1 MLAQARAAAERGD
14 PAEAEA
20 ACRRA
25 IALEPGRPMG
35 FAMLALAL
43 VDQDRLDEAA
53 EAAAQARFRGRL
65 DRNVLNLGAGIA
77 LRRGRPEEALALS
90 RTALAVD
97 PHDPRALSDLIV
109 ALRQT
114 GESAQASALGDPER
128 LVVASTPSFDNAALA
143 KAIVAHSGLS
153 PARPGATMVGGARLM
168 DVFNLDQGLGDAL
181 RRKALD
187 AAATY
192 LDRTGLDAA
201 HPVATGRPAQQRL
214 VGWANVVG
222 PGDFERPHIHDAGWL
237 SGVYYVEMPPS
248 GGAIR
253 LGGHHLDALPFAES
267 SRRVQP
273 EAGQLLLFPSYLHHG
288 TEPFEGPGRRISV
301 AFDILRD

>member
-1 MLAQARAAAERGD
+1 VRARAAAARGD

-20 ACRRA
+20 ASRSA
-25 IALEPGRPMG
+25 IALEPGRAVG

-43 VDQDRLDEAA
+43 VDQDRLDAAA
-53 EAAAQARFRGRL
+53 ESAAQARLRARL
-65 DRNVLNLGAGIA
+65 DRNILNLGANIA
-77 LRRGRPEEALALS
+77 LRRGRPEKASALS

-97 PHDPRALSDLIV
+97 PHDPRALSDLIL

-114 GESAQASALGDPER
+114 GESAEALALGDPER
-128 LVVASTPSFDNAALA
+128 LVVLSTPGLDHAALG

-181 RRKALD
+181 RRMALQ
-187 AAATY
+187 AASAY
-192 LDRTGLDAA
+192 LGRTGLHAA
-201 HPVATGRPAQQRL
+201 HPIATGRPAQQRL

-237 SGVYYVEMPPS
+237 SGVYYVQTSPT

-253 LGGHHLDALPFAES
+253 LGGHHLTAFPFAEP
-267 SRRVQP
+267 SRVIQP
-273 EAGQLLLFPSYLHHG
+273 QAGQLLLFPSYLHHG